1 MTDRPARERLEALQR
16 TIMTCWYSPFQL
28 ARSALDMTVSRLMGA
43 RGDFRLL
50 EAIAGPQPPF
60 DFAVRSGAARDELWL
75 DYVADTGDGFN
86 PTYAIASVLARPALS
101 LGGRETRRGEVL
113 IMGGDQVY
121 PSATRQA
128 YWTRLV
134 EPYAAALPKAEVNEA
149 PYLFAIPGNHD
160 WYDGLTSFM
169 RLFGQ
174 KRTLGAWKTLQSRSY
189 FALKLP
195 HGFWLL
201 GVDIHL
207 EADIDQPQIEY
218 FCRLTRQEM
227 RDGDRVVICT
237 AEPDWVKGAIY
248 NPDLQSNL
256 AFFEKQLADARPG
269 VEVVARVAGDLHHY
283 RRHESADG
291 RQNITAG
298 GGGAFLHPTHGES
311 VAEVRSGA
319 GADQRRYALK
329 ASFPSE
335 SESRR
340 LAWRNL
346 LFARYNLGFW
356 PVAAFVYMLS
366 SLTLPKPGSGAVAWV
381 LVVLLLFIFFTDT
394 SRAWYRRLAG
404 SLHAVAHL
412 GAALGLTYLGGALLG
427 VDVRHHASLWSLLGV
442 TLFVGVTGAVVGST
456 LMGVYLLLSLN
467 AARRHGNEAFS
478 ALRIEDYKNF
488 LRIHVHPGGLTVYP
502 VGLRK
507 VPRAWKVA
515 EDRKPG
521 EPWFVPACGALEPE
535 LIEEP
540 ITIPVAPQHRRRDQ
554 PTTDAP
560 VAGACERSASEPRE
574 PQQLSEPHEPREP
587 QQLSEPQEPRVMH
600 EPRSRPPVAGATAD
614 AGAPDP

>member
-1 MTDRPARERLEALQR
+1 MTDRPDRERLEALQR
-16 TIMTCWYSPFQL
+16 SSMTSWYSPFQL
-28 ARSALDMTVSRLMGA
+28 ARSALDMTVSHLMGA
-43 RGDFRLL
+43 RGDFRLI

-60 DFAVRSGAARDELWL
+60 DYAVRNSLPRDEIWI

-86 PTYAIASVLARPALS
+86 PTYAIASLLARPTLS

-134 EPYAAALPKAEVNEA
+134 EPYAAALPKADVKEA
-149 PYLFAIPGNHD
+149 PHLFAIPGNHD
-160 WYDGLTSFM
+160 WYDGLMSFM

-189 FALKLP
+189 FALRLP

-207 EADIDQPQIEY
+207 ESDIDQPQIEY
-218 FCRLTRQEM
+218 FCKLARHDM
-227 RDGDRVVICT
+227 RDGDRVVLCT

-256 AFFEKQLADARPG
+256 AFFEKQLTEARPG
-269 VEVVARVAGDLHHY
+269 VEVVARIAGDLHHY

-291 RQNITAG
+291 RQNIIAG
-298 GGGAFLHPTHGES
+298 GGGAFLHPTHGEP
-311 VAEVRSGA
+311 VAVVRSGA
-319 GADQRRYALK
+319 GADQRPYTLK

-340 LAWRNL
+340 LTWRNL
-346 LFARYNLGFW
+346 LFARHNLGFW
-356 PVAAFVYMLS
+356 PAAAFVYMLS
-366 SLTLPKPGSGAVAWV
+366 SLTLPRPGPGAVAWV
-381 LVVLLLFIFFTDT
+381 LVVLLVFIVFTDT
-394 SRAWYRRLAG
+394 HKIWYRRLAG
-404 SLHAVAHL
+404 SLHALAHLAAALGLAHL
-412 GAALGLTYLGGALLG
+412 GAALLG
-427 VDVRHHASLWSLLGV
+427 VDVRDHESMWSIVGV

-456 LMGVYLLLSLN
+456 LMGVYLLISLN
-467 AARRHGNEAFS
+467 VARRHGNEAFS
-478 ALRIEDYKNF
+478 ALQIEDYKNF
-488 LRIHVHPGGLTVYP
+488 LRIHVHREGLTFYP
-502 VGLRK
+502 VGLRE

-521 EPWFVPACGALEPE
+521 EPRFVPACGALAPE

-540 ITIPVAPQHRRRDQ
+540 VTIPAAPQHRRTGQ
-554 PTTDAP
+554 PTPA
-560 VAGACERSASEPRE
+560 AAAAAPRE
-574 PQQLSEPHEPREP
+574 CPAG
-587 QQLSEPQEPRVMH
+587 
-600 EPRSRPPVAGATAD
+600 EPRSRPSSAGSTAE
-614 AGAPDP
+614 AGAPEL

>member
-1 MTDRPARERLEALQR
+1 MTDRRDRERLEALQR
-16 TIMTCWYSPFQL
+16 ITMTSWYSPFQL
-28 ARSALDMTVSRLMGA
+28 ARSALDLTVSRLIGA
-43 RGDFRLL
+43 RGDFRLI

-60 DFAVRSGAARDELWL
+60 DYAVRNGVARGEIWI

-86 PTYAIASVLARPALS
+86 STYAIASLLARPTLS

-134 EPYAAALPKAEVNEA
+134 EPYAAALPKADVKE
-149 PYLFAIPGNHD
+149 PPHLFAIPGNHD
-160 WYDGLTSFM
+160 WYDGLMSFM

-189 FALKLP
+189 FALRLP
-195 HGFWLL
+195 RGFWLL
-201 GVDIHL
+201 GVDIQL
-207 EADIDQPQIEY
+207 ESDIDQPQIEY
-218 FCRLTRQEM
+218 FCKLARHDM
-227 RDGDRVVICT
+227 RDGDRVVLCT

-269 VEVVARVAGDLHHY
+269 IEVVARIAGDLHHY

-291 RQNITAG
+291 RQNIIAG
-298 GGGAFLHPTHGES
+298 GGGAFLHPTHGEP
-311 VAEVRSGA
+311 VAVVRSGA
-319 GADQRRYALK
+319 GADQRPYTLK

-340 LAWRNL
+340 LTWRNL

-366 SLTLPKPGSGAVAWV
+366 SLTLPRPGPGAVAWV
-381 LVVLLLFIFFTDT
+381 LVVLLVFIVFTDT
-394 SRAWYRRLAG
+394 HKTWYRRLAG
-404 SLHAVAHL
+404 SLHGLAHL
-412 GAALGLTYLGGALLG
+412 GAALGLAYAGGALLG
-427 VDVRHHASLWSLLGV
+427 VDVRSLQSMWSIVGV

-456 LMGVYLLLSLN
+456 LMGIYLLISLN
-467 AARRHGNEAFS
+467 VARRHGNEAFS
-478 ALRIEDYKNF
+478 ALQIEDYKNF
-488 LRIHVHPGGLTVYP
+488 LRIHVHREGLTIYP
-502 VGLRK
+502 VGLRR

-515 EDRKPG
+515 EDRRPG
-521 EPWFVPACGALEPE
+521 EPRLVPEGGALAPE

-540 ITIPVAPQHRRRDQ
+540 ITIPIAPQHRRADRSSLASA
-554 PTTDAP
+554 DAGLRECA
-560 VAGACERSASEPRE
+560 AG
-574 PQQLSEPHEPREP
+574 
-587 QQLSEPQEPRVMH
+587 
-600 EPRSRPPVAGATAD
+600 EPRSRPPAAGSAAED
-614 AGAPDP
+614 GAPEP

>member
-1 MTDRPARERLEALQR
+1 MTDRPDRERLEALQR
-16 TIMTCWYSPFQL
+16 SVMTAWYSPFQL
-28 ARSALDMTVSRLMGA
+28 ARSALDMIVSRLMGA

-60 DFAVRSGAARDELWL
+60 DYAVRNGATRDELWV

-86 PTYAIASVLARPALS
+86 PTYAIASLLARPSLS
-101 LGGRETRRGEVL
+101 LGGRETKRGEVL

-134 EPYAAALPKAEVNEA
+134 EPYAAALPKADVKE
-149 PYLFAIPGNHD
+149 PPHLFAIPGNHD
-160 WYDGLTSFM
+160 WYDGLMSFM

-201 GVDIHL
+201 GVDIQL

-218 FCRLTRQEM
+218 FCRLARHEM
-227 RDGDRVVICT
+227 RDGDRVVLCT

-269 VEVVARVAGDLHHY
+269 VEVVARIAGDLHHY

-291 RQNITAG
+291 RQNIIAG
-298 GGGAFLHPTHGES
+298 GGGAFLHPTHGEP
-311 VAEVRSGA
+311 VTEVRSGA
-319 GADQRRYALK
+319 GADQRIYTLK

-340 LAWRNL
+340 LTWRNV

-356 PVAAFVYMLS
+356 PAAAFVYMLS
-366 SLTLPKPGSGAVAWV
+366 SLTLPRPGPGAVAWV
-381 LVVLLLFIFFTDT
+381 LIVLLLFIIFTDT
-394 SRAWYRRLAG
+394 HRVWYRRLAG
-404 SLHAVAHL
+404 SLHACAHL

-427 VDVRHHASLWSLLGV
+427 VDVRDLHSLWSILGV
-442 TLFVGVTGAVVGST
+442 TLFVGLTGAAIGST
-456 LMGVYLLLSLN
+456 LMGIYLLISLN
-467 AARRHGNEAFS
+467 VARRHGNEAFS

-488 LRIHVHPGGLTVYP
+488 LRIHVHPAGLTFYP
-502 VGLRK
+502 VGLRR

-515 EDRKPG
+515 EDRGPG
-521 EPWFVPACGALEPE
+521 EPYFTPARGALTPE

-540 ITIPVAPQHRRRDQ
+540 ITIPIAPQHRRSGRL
-554 PTTDAP
+554 PTDAAA
-560 VAGACERSASEPRE
+560 AGLCERGVN
-574 PQQLSEPHEPREP
+574 EPHEPREP
-587 QQLSEPQEPRVMH
+587 
-600 EPRSRPPVAGATAD
+600 RSRPSGAGATSE
-614 AGAPDP
+614 AGAIDP

>member
-1 MTDRPARERLEALQR
+1 MIDRPDRERLAALQR
-16 TIMTCWYSPFQL
+16 SVMTCWYSPFQL

-60 DFAVRSGAARDELWL
+60 DYAVRSGVMRDELWI

-86 PTYAIASVLARPALS
+86 PTYAIATLLARPVLS

-134 EPYAAALPKAEVNEA
+134 EPYAAALPKADVTEA
-149 PYLFAIPGNHD
+149 PHLFAIPGNHD
-160 WYDGLTSFM
+160 WYDGLMSFM

-174 KRTLGAWKTLQSRSY
+174 KRTLGAWKTFQSRSY

-201 GVDIHL
+201 GVDIQL
-207 EADIDQPQIEY
+207 ESDIDQPQIEY
-218 FCRLTRQEM
+218 FCKLATHDM
-227 RDGDRVVICT
+227 RDGDRVILCT

-248 NPDLQSNL
+248 NPELQSNL

-269 VEVVARVAGDLHHY
+269 VEIVARIAGDLHHY

-291 RQNITAG
+291 RQNVIAG
-298 GGGAFLHPTHGES
+298 GGGAFLHPTHGEP
-311 VAEVRSGA
+311 VTVVRSGA
-319 GADQRRYALK
+319 GADQRPYMLR

-346 LFARYNLGFW
+346 WFARHNLGFW
-356 PVAAFVYMLS
+356 PAAAFVYMLS
-366 SLTLPKPGSGAVAWV
+366 SLTLPRPGPGAVGWV
-381 LVVLLLFIFFTDT
+381 LVVVLVFIVFTDT
-394 SRAWYRRLAG
+394 YKTWYRRFAG
-404 SLHAVAHL
+404 SLHALAHL
-412 GAALGLTYLGGALLG
+412 GAALGLAHLGGALLG
-427 VDVRHHASLWSLLGV
+427 VDVRDLPSMWSLLGV
-442 TLFVGVTGAVVGST
+442 TLFVGATGAVVGST
-456 LMGVYLLLSLN
+456 IMGVYLLISLN
-467 AARRHGNEAFS
+467 VARRHGNEAFS
-478 ALRIEDYKNF
+478 ALRIQDYKNF
-488 LRIHVHPGGLTVYP
+488 LRIHVHRDGLTLYP

-515 EDRKPG
+515 DDRKPG
-521 EPWFVPACGALEPE
+521 EPRFVPARGALAPE

-540 ITIPVAPQHRRRDQ
+540 ITIPSARQPRRTGQ
-554 PTTDAP
+554 LTVDA
-560 VAGACERSASEPRE
+560 AGAGHRECPAGER
-574 PQQLSEPHEPREP
+574 
-587 QQLSEPQEPRVMH
+587 
-600 EPRSRPPVAGATAD
+600 RSRPPAAGAA
-614 AGAPDP
+614 AGAGASEP

>member
-1 MTDRPARERLEALQR
+1 MTARPDRATLEAIQKSP
-16 TIMTCWYSPFQL
+16 MTSWYSPFQL
-28 ARSALDMTVSRLMGA
+28 ARSALDMAISGLMGA

-60 DFAVRSGAARDELWL
+60 DYATREGVERDELWL

-86 PTYAIASVLARPALS
+86 PTYAIASLLARPTLV

-113 IMGGDQVY
+113 VMGGDEVY

-134 EPYAAALPKAEVNEA
+134 RPYAAALPQADLDPKEA
-149 PYLFAIPGNHD
+149 PHLFAIPGNHD

-174 KRTLGAWKTLQSRSY
+174 RRTLGAWKTLQARSY

-218 FCRLTRQEM
+218 FCRLARTEM
-227 RDGDRVVICT
+227 RDGDRVVLCT
-237 AEPDWVKGAIY
+237 AEPDWVKGALY

-256 AFFEKQLADARPG
+256 AFFERHLAEARPG
-269 VEVVARVAGDLHHY
+269 VEVVARFAGDLHHY

-298 GGGAFLHPTHGES
+298 GGGAFLHPTHGEP
-311 VAEVRSGA
+311 VDVVHSGP
-319 GADQRRYALK
+319 GADQRPYSLK
-329 ASFPSE
+329 ASFPSAA
-335 SESRR
+335 ESRR
-340 LAWRNL
+340 LTWRNL
-346 LFARYNLGFW
+346 LFVRYNAGFL

-366 SLTLPKPGSGAVAWV
+366 SLTLRRPGSGAVAWGLILV
-381 LVVLLLFIFFTDT
+381 LVFILFTDT
-394 SRAWYRRLAG
+394 SRTWYRRLAG
-404 SLHAVAHL
+404 SLHALVHL
-412 GAALGLTYLGGALLG
+412 AAALGLTHLGGALLG
-427 VDVRHHASLWSLLGV
+427 VDVRNLGSFWGILAV
-442 TLFVGVTGAVVGST
+442 TLFAGATGALVGPT
-456 LMGVYLLLSLN
+456 LMGVYLLISLN
-467 AARRHGNEAFS
+467 VVRRHGNEAFS

-488 LRIHVHPGGLTVYP
+488 LRIHVHRGGLTVYP

-507 VPRAWKVA
+507 VPRAWKVV
-515 EDRKPG
+515 EDHRPG
-521 EPWFVPACGALEPE
+521 EPYLVPARGALAPE
-535 LIEEP
+535 LIEQP
-540 ITIPVAPQHRRRDQ
+540 ITIPIAPRPLQ
-554 PTTDAP
+554 
-560 VAGACERSASEPRE
+560 AGPRAAEAAGDTRRE
-574 PQQLSEPHEPREP
+574 PPAEAPRCP
-587 QQLSEPQEPRVMH
+587 ASA
-600 EPRSRPPVAGATAD
+600 AGSTAES
-614 AGAPDP
+614 GVSDP

>member
-1 MTDRPARERLEALQR
+1 MPVRRIDRPARERLEALQQ
-16 TIMTCWYSPFQL
+16 IVMTCWYSPFQL
-28 ARSALDMTVSRLMGA
+28 ARSALDMTISHLMGT

-60 DFAVRSGAARDELWL
+60 DYAVRNGAARDELWL

-86 PTYAIASVLARPALS
+86 PTYAIASLLARPSLS
-101 LGGRETRRGEVL
+101 LGGQETRRGEVL

-134 EPYAAALPKAEVNEA
+134 EPYAAALPKPEVKEA
-149 PYLFAIPGNHD
+149 PHLFAIPGNHD

-195 HGFWLL
+195 HGFWLF

-207 EADIDQPQIEY
+207 ESDIDQPQIEY
-218 FCRLTRQEM
+218 FCKLARHEM
-227 RDGDRVVICT
+227 RDGDRVILCT

-269 VEVVARVAGDLHHY
+269 VEVVARIAGDLHHY

-298 GGGAFLHPTHGES
+298 GGGAFLHPTHGEP

-319 GADQRRYALK
+319 GADQRPYALK

-356 PVAAFVYMLS
+356 PAAAFVYMLS
-366 SLTLPKPGSGAVAWV
+366 SLTLPRPGPGALAWV
-381 LVVLLLFIFFTDT
+381 LVVLLVFIVFTDT
-394 SRAWYRRLAG
+394 HRVWYRRLAG
-404 SLHAVAHL
+404 SLHAFAHL

-427 VDVRHHASLWSLLGV
+427 VDIENLSSLGSLVGV
-442 TLFVGVTGAVVGST
+442 TLFVGATGAVVGST
-456 LMGVYLLLSLN
+456 LMGIYLLLSLN
-467 AARRHGNEAFS
+467 VARRHGNEAFS

-488 LRIHVHPGGLTVYP
+488 LRIRVHPEGLTFYP

-521 EPWFVPACGALEPE
+521 EPWFAPAEGALEPE
-535 LIEEP
+535 LIEAP
-540 ITIPVAPQHRRRDQ
+540 ITIPIAPRQRRSGQ
-554 PTTDAP
+554 PTTGAAL
-560 VAGACERSASEPRE
+560 AGPCERP
-574 PQQLSEPHEPREP
+574 P
-587 QQLSEPQEPRVMH
+587 SEPQEPR
-600 EPRSRPPVAGATAD
+600 EPRSRPAAAGAAAD
-614 AGAPDP
+614 AGALDP

>member
-1 MTDRPARERLEALQR
+1 MTARPDRAMLEAIQKSSP
-16 TIMTCWYSPFQL
+16 MTSWYSPFQL
-28 ARSALDMTVSRLMGA
+28 ARSGLDMAISGLMGA

-60 DFAVRSGAARDELWL
+60 DYAARDGLERDELWL

-86 PTYAIASVLARPALS
+86 PTYAIASLLARPTLS

-134 EPYAAALPKAEVNEA
+134 MPYAAALPQADVKE
-149 PYLFAIPGNHD
+149 PPHLFAIPGNHD

-174 KRTLGAWKTLQSRSY
+174 RRTLGAWKTLQTRSY

-218 FCRLTRQEM
+218 FCRLARAEM
-227 RDGDRVVICT
+227 RDGDRVVLCT

-256 AFFEKQLADARPG
+256 AFFERHLAEARPG
-269 VEVVARVAGDLHHY
+269 VEVVARIAGDLHHY

-298 GGGAFLHPTHGES
+298 GGGAFLHPTHGEP
-311 VAEVRSGA
+311 VDVVHSGP
-319 GADQRRYALK
+319 GDDQRPYTLK
-329 ASFPSE
+329 ASFPSAA
-335 SESRR
+335 ESRR
-340 LAWRNL
+340 LTWHNL
-346 LFARYNLGFW
+346 LFVRYNAGFL

-366 SLTLPKPGSGAVAWV
+366 SLTLRRPGSGAVAWGLILV
-381 LVVLLLFIFFTDT
+381 LVFILFTDT
-394 SRAWYRRLAG
+394 SRTWYRRLAG
-404 SLHAVAHL
+404 SLHALVHL
-412 GAALGLTYLGGALLG
+412 AAALGLTHLGGALLG
-427 VDVRHHASLWSLLGV
+427 LDVRNLASFGSILAV
-442 TLFVGVTGAVVGST
+442 TLFAGATGALVGPT
-456 LMGVYLLLSLN
+456 LMGVYLLISLN
-467 AARRHGNEAFS
+467 VVRRHGNEAFS

-488 LRIHVHPGGLTVYP
+488 LRIHVHRGGLTLYP

-507 VPRAWKVA
+507 VPRAWTWV

-521 EPWFVPACGALEPE
+521 EPYLVPTRGALAPE

-540 ITIPVAPQHRRRDQ
+540 ITIPIAPRHRRTDQ
-554 PTTDAP
+554 RAAE
-560 VAGACERSASEPRE
+560 VAGDARRGPPAEAPRCPAPAAESPAESGVSEP
-574 PQQLSEPHEPREP
+574 
-587 QQLSEPQEPRVMH
+587 
-600 EPRSRPPVAGATAD
+600 
-614 AGAPDP
+614 